1 MTESQVSGK
10 TQARHAIELIADYYE
25 SHDELGRAGVA
36 RRSMDSE
43 LLDVIRG
50 VLRDLTQTTNAYV
63 NANGNDEQKKE
74 LARLTRELK
83 TAKGPQTDDLAR
95 VNERLIAVQLELDAL
110 KLDALLA
117 ATPQPPKETL

>member
-50 VLRDLTQTTNAYV
+50 GVARPYA
-63 NANGNDEQKKE
+63 NDECLPQREGQRGAEKGNRSPDSGTKNCE
-74 LARLTRELK
+74 GTADRRLGACQRTI
-83 TAKGPQTDDLAR
+83 DCC
-95 VNERLIAVQLELDAL
+95 AVEA
-110 KLDALLA
+110 
-117 ATPQPPKETL
+117 